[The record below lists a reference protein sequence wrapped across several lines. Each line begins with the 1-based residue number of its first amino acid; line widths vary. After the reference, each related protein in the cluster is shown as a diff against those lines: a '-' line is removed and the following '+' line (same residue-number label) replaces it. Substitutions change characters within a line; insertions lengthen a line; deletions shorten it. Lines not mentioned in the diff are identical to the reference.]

1 MSRCKCD
8 WSDKYTADTFKRIT
22 SITRKEEE
30 QIEAMFR
37 TYLVVEVKN
46 RRTKNIFCTRCRES
60 SDFIKPHNTAEPD
73 YDPYND
79 FTDYY
84 DLKHGD
90 RTHCPFCGEPAE
102 IVYAG
107 KMGMRCEK
115 MWQQVKVVVFH
126 AEAGG
131 WLSAQAIHA
140 IRNYRGKAWQTQAK
154 LWSKQQYLFRPG
166 CALQQE
172 QLDYKPSTAENLM
185 RIYREFGSEQMDLLT
200 GRTPAEVFGK
210 LDQSQMVAMFLL
222 EPAQRMELMDE
233 TEGIED
239 MSSRQIAELA
249 KQKKAAEEEAVRERK
264 ARERADKI
272 ATEQADKASKLE
284 TEAQKRK
291 QQIKDLEAELE
302 RVRSDLDAEKAQSS
316 LVQPDT
322 SEKDARIKELLAE
335 IADLKQK
342 NDPEKGMELIREQ
355 VRREMQKELD
365 AANDRAAA
373 AEKKLQAA
381 KNATIQKVSFL
392 FSEAQDLV
400 KQVCVELDTLE
411 EKEPDKA
418 DKLRE
423 VISQALYDM
432 GNYAGGK
439 SE

>member
-1 MSRCKCD
+1 MNEVTENRTVETITTEIIMIKQQ
-8 WSDKYTADTFKRIT
+8 TASVVATAAFEIGR
-22 SITRKEEE
+22 RLCEAKEKVPSGKW
-30 QIEAMFR
+30 I
-37 TYLVVEVKN
+37 TYL
-46 RRTKNIFCTRCRES
+46 
-60 SDFIKPHNTAEPD
+60 
-73 YDPYND
+73 
-79 FTDYY
+79 
-84 DLKHGD
+84 
-90 RTHCPFCGEPAE
+90 
-102 IVYAG
+102 
-107 KMGMRCEK
+107 
-115 MWQQVKVVVFH
+115 
-126 AEAGG
+126 
-131 WLSAQAIHA
+131 
-140 IRNYRGKAWQTQAK
+140 
-154 LWSKQQYLFRPG
+154 
-166 CALQQE
+166 QE

-185 RIYREFGSEQMDLLT
+185 RIYREFGSEQIDLLT
-200 GRTPAEVFGK
+200 GRTPAEVFGR

-249 KQKKAAEEEAVRERK
+249 KQKKAAEEEAGRERK

-291 QQIKDLEAELE
+291 QQIKDLETELE
-302 RVRSDLDAEKAQSS
+302 RVRTDLDAEKAQSS
-316 LVQPDT
+316 LVPPDT

-373 AEKKLQAA
+373 AEKKLQTA

-418 DKLRE
+418 DKLRA

-439 SE
+439 NRE